1 MSSAILAVPIHGAE
15 DEVLELPKDQLPDDP
30 NEIMQILANELAPLK
45 LWLELAVSLL
55 HGFFA
60 ASVVQHRLRAAAGG
74 ASATGGGGRG
84 SSNMRAYNYIFQRI
98 VIALRHRFFDGDDS
112 AVAGLAGL
120 MRRAPAFPEIAVE
133 MLFSFCTAEV
143 LIEPVR
149 NENAYHLLTTTN
161 YMILSVS
168 HDFCKIQE

>member
-1 MSSAILAVPIHGAE
+1 
-15 DEVLELPKDQLPDDP
+15 
-30 NEIMQILANELAPLK
+30 
-45 LWLELAVSLL
+45 
-55 HGFFA
+55 
-60 ASVVQHRLRAAAGG
+60 
-74 ASATGGGGRG
+74 
-84 SSNMRAYNYIFQRI
+84 MRAYNYIFQRI

-168 HDFCKIQE
+168 HDFFRFFSFSNTTGEWTRRRESSCGASD

>member
-1 MSSAILAVPIHGAE
+1 
-15 DEVLELPKDQLPDDP
+15 
-30 NEIMQILANELAPLK
+30 
-45 LWLELAVSLL
+45 
-55 HGFFA
+55 
-60 ASVVQHRLRAAAGG
+60 
-74 ASATGGGGRG
+74 
-84 SSNMRAYNYIFQRI
+84 MRAYNYIFQRI

-149 NENAYHLLTTTN
+149 NENAYHLQ
-161 YMILSVS
+161 IL
-168 HDFCKIQE
+168 